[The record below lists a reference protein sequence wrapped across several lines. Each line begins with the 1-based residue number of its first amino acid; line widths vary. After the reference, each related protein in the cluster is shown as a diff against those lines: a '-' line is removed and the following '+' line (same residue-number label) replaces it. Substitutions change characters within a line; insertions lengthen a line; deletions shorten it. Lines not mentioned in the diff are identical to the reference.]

1 MGGHAHAYQ
10 AFLFQEI
17 NLIDQG
23 GHLWSF
29 EWSGLFTPSP
39 LELRESSHEGRET
52 RFMVLIVE
60 PCSMPSSE
68 GILQGKVE
76 ETSTRLSLLTYTA
89 YDFLICGARLVFQE
103 KIILEQGKVWR
114 NPKIRF
120 VEVDKNSDLKDGVR
134 VEMDQFHLIVV

>member
-1 MGGHAHAYQ
+1 MGVHAHTYQ

-60 PCSMPSSE
+60 PCSVPSSE

-76 ETSTRLSLLTYTA
+76 ETSTRSSLLTYTA

-103 KIILEQGKVWR
+103 K
-114 NPKIRF
+114 N
-120 VEVDKNSDLKDGVR
+120 NS
-134 VEMDQFHLIVV
+134 